1 MPTPF
6 IQFLNNPITKM
17 LAQHG
22 LSYAWDKYNHRLKK
36 HRSFRMAYNNY
47 NRYNRP
53 FRQAYRSYG
62 RYGRPFRRA
71 YRPYGN
77 RFSSAYRRYNTR
89 RTYRRW

>member
-53 FRQAYRSYG
+53 FR
-62 RYGRPFRRA
+62 
-71 YRPYGN
+71 
-77 RFSSAYRRYNTR
+77 
-89 RTYRRW
+89 